1 MNIFVI
7 NSGSSSLKYQLFK
20 AGTDQP
26 ACSGLVER
34 IGEAESIFTHKYVI
48 RGKQKQLSFTE
59 PTADHRQAMERV
71 GRLLTKTDIAVIH
84 DGSHIHAVGH
94 RVVHGGET
102 LTQTTI
108 ITPEVKEKIKALFS
122 LAPLH
127 NPGGYKGI
135 TVAEQIFPQAT
146 QIAVFDTAFH
156 QTLPEKAYRY
166 AIPETFYHH
175 HGIRVY
181 GFHGI
186 SHQFVSG
193 EAMRYLQNPNA
204 KVVTMHLGNGC
215 SMAAV
220 KSGAAIDTSMGFTPL
235 DGLIMGTRCGTID
248 PSVLIYLMDQKGY
261 DAKQLNELLNQESG
275 MIGLTGY
282 RDMRDVTRLMT
293 DGNAA
298 ATLAYEMYAYRI
310 KKFIGA
316 YATAMNGLDALVF
329 TAGVGENDYRI
340 RELICSDMEFLGILI
355 DRSKNGKNS
364 VGIRDL
370 TASDGRAK
378 ILVIP
383 TNEELE
389 IARQCLALL
398 KFRANEF

>member
-20 AGTDQP
+20 AGDDQP

-34 IGEAESIFTHKYVI
+34 IGEPESVFTHKFMINGV
-48 RGKQKQLSFTE
+48 QEQVSFTE
-59 PTADHRQAMERV
+59 SVADHRQAMERV
-71 GRLLTKTDIAVIH
+71 GRLLTQPGIAVIH
-84 DGSHIHAVGH
+84 DASDIHAVGH

-108 ITPEVKEKIKALFS
+108 ITPEVKAKIKALFP

-127 NPGGYKGI
+127 NPGHYKGI
-135 TVAEQIFPQAT
+135 TVAEDIFPQAI

-166 AIPETFYHH
+166 AIPEIFYSRD
-175 HGIRVY
+175 GIRVY

-186 SHQFVSG
+186 SHQYVSE
-193 EAMRYLQNPNA
+193 EAMRYLQNPAA
-204 KVVTMHLGNGC
+204 KVITVHLGNGC

-220 KSGAAIDTSMGFTPL
+220 KEGVAIDTSMGFTPL

-248 PSVLIYLMDQKGY
+248 PSVLTYLMDQKGY
-261 DAKQLNELLNQESG
+261 DAIQIDELLNKQSG
-275 MIGLTGY
+275 MLGLTGH
-282 RDMRDVTRLMT
+282 RDMRDVSRQI
-293 DGNAA
+293 DNGDAA

-310 KKFIGA
+310 KKFIGS
-316 YATAMNGLDALVF
+316 YAAALNGVDALVF
-329 TAGVGENDYRI
+329 TAGVGENDWNI
-340 RELICSDMEFLGILI
+340 REMVCADMDFLGLSL
-355 DRSKNGKNS
+355 DRSKNKVKS
-364 VGIRDL
+364 PGIRDL
-370 TASDGRAK
+370 TAPGGRCR

-389 IARQCLALL
+389 IARQCRALL
-398 KFRANEF
+398 N